1 MAEVHLW
8 SGLRAL
14 ADGHEIVE
22 IEGATVGQVLDG
34 LVAAHPGLEPALKR
48 GVSVAVDGQI
58 VPNSRNHPVAAGA
71 EVFLLQKLAGG

>member
-1 MAEVHLW
+1 MAELHLW

-14 ADGHEIVE
+14 ADGKDMVE

-34 LVAAHPGLEPALKR
+34 LVAAYPGLEPALKR

-58 VPNSRNHPVAAGA
+58 VPNSRNHPVKPDS
-71 EVFLLQKLAGG
+71 EIFLLQKLAGG

>member
-14 ADGHEIVE
+14 ADGQEVVE
-22 IEGATVGQVLDG
+22 LPGETVGQILDA
-34 LVAAHPGLEPALKR
+34 LVAAYPGLDPALKR

-58 VPNSRNHPVAAGA
+58 VPNNRNHPVAPDS

>member
-14 ADGHEIVE
+14 ADGKDIIDVE
-22 IEGATVGQVLDG
+22 GETVGHVLDG
-34 LVAAHPGLEPALKR
+34 LVAAYPGLEPALKR

-58 VPNSRNHPVAAGA
+58 VPNSRHHPVKPGS